1 MTSSAGESLNLQAV
15 HFQMAHHKSVFPLFQ
30 CPKVP
35 PVGGSVLPGLT
46 CVVSAHRRLFLLC
59 FTTFITQEDLLS
71 MLISFLCCLQ
81 QKAKEMLTESNI
93 PHGSCAIC
101 LYDFQVG
108 LSPQSTHR
116 FTSTFQQ
123 KCLICRQKR
132 ESDILRPFFPI
143 RWFRRG
149 RRSPRPA
156 ATITSTATAWAA
168 TPATRR
174 ASSARGRRSWRR
186 TRPGPGWTP
195 RS

>member
-1 MTSSAGESLNLQAV
+1 M
-15 HFQMAHHKSVFPLFQ
+15 
-30 CPKVP
+30 P

-46 CVVSAHRRLFLLC
+46 CVVSAHRRLFLLL
-59 FTTFITQEDLLS
+59 FTTFITQDFLS

-81 QKAKEMLTESNI
+81 QKAKEILTESNI

-101 LYDFQVG
+101 LYDFKVG

-116 FTSTFQQ
+116 CRQTFQQ
-123 KCLICRQKR
+123 KCLIRRQER
-132 ESDILRPFFPI
+132 ESDIFCPFFLVW
-143 RWFRRG
+143 WFRRG